1 MKRKLKW
8 ILVIVAAA
16 LGGGL
21 WYYSGQL
28 LFPAWRAKDLS
39 VCDERTLKY
48 WGPACG
54 NLRMSQVYKFQ
65 EVQIPSINGYDM
77 AGWLVTTAENGM
89 GPARGVV
96 LFAHGGGSD
105 RREGS
110 RYIKLLLNNHFDVLL
125 FDMGCSV
132 ETPCP
137 VPGMTFGHRESRD
150 VTSAYLYLTQKYKT
164 VVAMGTSVGA
174 TSILIALPALRDAAG
189 IIAENPMFSF
199 RRFVLETPASPS
211 IVPQWF
217 KGLVIRL
224 AMRRGRFDATA
235 NAETSIRIVKG
246 PPIFF
251 LHSKGDKLIPYQ
263 HTEELSA
270 LYAGPK
276 RLWITEQGE
285 HASLW
290 NADSGVFEKQVSEFL
305 GTLR

>member
-1 MKRKLKW
+1 MKRKLTW
-8 ILVIVAAA
+8 TVLILGAA

-39 VCDERTLKY
+39 VCDERTVKY
-48 WGPACG
+48 WGPNCG
-54 NLRMSQVYKFQ
+54 NLRMNQEFKFQ
-65 EVQIPSINGYDM
+65 EVQIPSINGYNM
-77 AGWLVTTAENGM
+77 AGWLITTAENGR
-89 GPARGVV
+89 GQARGAV
-96 LFAHGGGSD
+96 FYAHGGGSD

-110 RYIKLLLNNHFDVLL
+110 RYVKLLLDNHFDVLL

-150 VTSAYLYLTQKYKT
+150 VTSAYLYLSQKYKT
-164 VVAMGTSVGA
+164 VVPMGTSVGA
-174 TSILIALPALRDAAG
+174 TSILIALPTLRDAAG

-224 AMRRGRFDATA
+224 ALRRGRFDGLA
-235 NAETSIRIVKG
+235 NAETSVRIVKG

-251 LHSKGDKLIPYQ
+251 LHSKKDMLIPYQ

-270 LYAGPK
+270 LYTGPK
-276 RLWITEQGE
+276 KVWITEEGE

-290 NADSGVFEKQVSEFL
+290 NADATAFDKQISDFL
-305 GTLR
+305 TTLR